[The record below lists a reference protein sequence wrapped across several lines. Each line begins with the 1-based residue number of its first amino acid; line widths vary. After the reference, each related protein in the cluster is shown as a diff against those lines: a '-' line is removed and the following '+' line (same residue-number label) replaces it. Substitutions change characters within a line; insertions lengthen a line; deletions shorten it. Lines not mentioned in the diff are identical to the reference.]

1 LSNEQTHLYFRK
13 EWVHEAK
20 VRGEKPVEVAPNK
33 KSSKQKK
40 LSKEE
45 EQRLF
50 IKEWVDQVKS
60 QQVRASQGSSE
71 VYKSDRG
78 NQRRHIREE
87 SAAQQYLDWE
97 EEEMDTSDAL

>member
-1 LSNEQTHLYFRK
+1 MVIVS
-13 EWVHEAK
+13 
-20 VRGEKPVEVAPNK
+20 NK
-33 KSSKQKK
+33 KSSRQKK

-50 IKEWVDQVKS
+50 VKEWVEQIKS
-60 QQVRASQGSSE
+60 QLVRIPQGSSE
-71 VYKSDRG
+71 MYKSDSG
-78 NQRRHIREE
+78 NKRRHIREE